1 MKSTKSKKNDKP
13 TIEIIYK
20 KQRVNPYRPEH
31 IEMEDAI
38 ETMKGCG
45 MKKIMKP
52 QIVVKGSIP
61 V

>member
-1 MKSTKSKKNDKP
+1 MKSTKSKKDNP